1 MNLRRTR
8 AVARKEFL
16 HILRDPRSLVMALA
30 LPILMILLF
39 GYALTLDVDRI
50 PTVVY
55 DLDRSP
61 ESRELISRFQAS
73 RYFQILGA
81 AGDYETIERKI
92 DSDECVLG
100 IVVPQDYAGDVLL
113 GRTPQ
118 VQLLFDGS
126 DSNTA
131 SIALGYANGI
141 VQSFAADLTAQARN
155 RMGGGVP
162 IKPVDA
168 QLRVW
173 YNSQLKSKNYIVPG
187 LIALILM
194 IIGALLTSL
203 TLAREWEM
211 GTMEQ
216 LLSTPLRPAEVALGK
231 MSAYFTLG
239 VIDMLLTVVVG
250 VFIFQVPQR
259 GSYLFL
265 VFTGCLFLIGA
276 LLWGILISALT
287 RSQLLAYMLAMITS
301 FLPAFLLS
309 GFVFAIENM
318 PIPVQVVTHLFP
330 TRYFVTIL
338 KGIFLRGVG
347 LEVLCLEVGFLTIY
361 AALVFLVAVKR
372 LPQKVA

>member
-1 MNLRRTR
+1 
-8 AVARKEFL
+8 
-16 HILRDPRSLVMALA
+16 
-30 LPILMILLF
+30 
-39 GYALTLDVDRI
+39 
-50 PTVVY
+50 
-55 DLDRSP
+55 
-61 ESRELISRFQAS
+61 
-73 RYFQILGA
+73 
-81 AGDYETIERKI
+81 
-92 DSDECVLG
+92 
-100 IVVPQDYAGDVLL
+100 
-113 GRTPQ
+113 
-118 VQLLFDGS
+118 
-126 DSNTA
+126 
-131 SIALGYANGI
+131 
-141 VQSFAADLTAQARN
+141 
-155 RMGGGVP
+155 
-162 IKPVDA
+162 
-168 QLRVW
+168 
-173 YNSQLKSKNYIVPG
+173 
-187 LIALILM
+187 
-194 IIGALLTSL
+194 
-203 TLAREWEM
+203 
-211 GTMEQ
+211 
-216 LLSTPLRPAEVALGK
+216 LGK

>member
-8 AVARKEFL
+8 AIARKEFL

-118 VQLLFDGS
+118 VQLLLDGS

>member
-8 AVARKEFL
+8 AIARKEFL

>member
-1 MNLRRTR
+1 MTNYNPMRNLPAD
-8 AVARKEFL
+8 AVY
-16 HILRDPRSLVMALA
+16 S
-30 LPILMILLF
+30 
-39 GYALTLDVDRI
+39 
-50 PTVVY
+50 
-55 DLDRSP
+55 
-61 ESRELISRFQAS
+61 
-73 RYFQILGA
+73 
-81 AGDYETIERKI
+81 
-92 DSDECVLG
+92 
-100 IVVPQDYAGDVLL
+100 AGDVLVL
-113 GRTPQ
+113 CGELFGR
-118 VQLLFDGS
+118 
-126 DSNTA
+126 
-131 SIALGYANGI
+131 GYANGI

-318 PIPVQVVTHLFP
+318 PMVLQYLTLIVPA
-330 TRYFVTIL
+330 RYYIALSRAIFL
-338 KGIFLRGVG
+338 KGITPLLLWTQIVA
-347 LEVLCLEVGFLTIY
+347 LLLI
-361 AALVFLVAVKR
+361 ALVFARVTLARSRKLGL
-372 LPQKVA
+372 LP